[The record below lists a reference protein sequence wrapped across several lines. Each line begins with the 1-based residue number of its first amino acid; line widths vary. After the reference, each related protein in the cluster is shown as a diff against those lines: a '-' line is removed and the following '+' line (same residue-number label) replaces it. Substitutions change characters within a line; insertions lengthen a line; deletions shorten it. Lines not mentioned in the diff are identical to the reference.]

1 MIKIDFEFDAHPY
14 GTFRDALHL
23 PEDHGLTE
31 DQIQAL
37 KQERFD
43 NWMAV
48 VNPPPSSDEPVV
60 EETPAAPV
68 DTINI
73 AGVDYNLLDD
83 IPLAGM
89 SLIEVN
95 SRWYYKV

>member
-1 MIKIDFEFDAHPY
+1 MIKIDFEFDAQPY

-31 DQIQAL
+31 EQIQAL

-43 NWMAV
+43 NWWAI
-48 VNPPPSSDEPVV
+48 VNPPPSDEPVV
-60 EETPAAPV
+60 EEVPTPPPA
-68 DTINI
+68 TINI
-73 AGVDYNLLDD
+73 AGVEYALLEGL
-83 IPLAGM
+83 PLSGQT
-89 SLIEVN
+89 LIEVN